1 LEGIKRSLVRA
12 EGEGET
18 EAEFLVKAGIFVGEI
33 FVEEDAGLYVA
44 AEAKVVNDVV
54 LKTLLEGVESLQ
66 VDPVDDRSVD
76 DDGEGEGKG
85 EEDEQ
90 ESPLAAA
97 ANVAKNVID
106 ALILRASNPTKDMKK
121 RAKRQY
127 LKYLRDS
134 SGPTP
139 EMMDVA
145 VKICLKHENA
155 EQGLNLAEGILEAYA
170 ERPYLGAAMEE
181 TKNLVKGVKEQLAVE
196 VVAEEGDEGEG
207 SDGDEEKEN

>member
-1 LEGIKRSLVRA
+1 MRA

-145 VKICLKHENA
+145 VKICLKHMYN
-155 EQGLNLAEGILEAYA
+155 N
-170 ERPYLGAAMEE
+170 
-181 TKNLVKGVKEQLAVE
+181 
-196 VVAEEGDEGEG
+196 
-207 SDGDEEKEN
+207 